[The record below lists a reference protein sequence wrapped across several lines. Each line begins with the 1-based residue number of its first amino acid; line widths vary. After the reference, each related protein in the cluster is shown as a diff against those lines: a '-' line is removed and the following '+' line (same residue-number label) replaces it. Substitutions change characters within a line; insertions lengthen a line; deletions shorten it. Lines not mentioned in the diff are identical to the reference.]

1 MSLYVEVVAV
11 RTDFFQ
17 KSIDQVTFI
26 KLIIINCLIAF
37 LLHKGGTNMKYHNF
51 RSLKHD
57 KLLQLSKKYGAE
69 AVLRL
74 RKTVYWNLLL
84 LVFYVFHLLNH
95 LTSNLMKFK
104 KIVLIKFFLLFIY
117 TFRACWM
124 RPASID

>member
-1 MSLYVEVVAV
+1 MSLYVEGVAV

-37 LLHKGGTNMKYHNF
+37 LLHKGGPNMKYHNF

-95 LTSNLMKFK
+95 LTSNLMKLK
-104 KIVLIKFFLLFIY
+104 KNSFDQVFFIVYLYF
-117 TFRACWM
+117 
-124 RPASID
+124 

>member
-37 LLHKGGTNMKYHNF
+37 LLHKGGPNMKYHNF

-95 LTSNLMKFK
+95 LTSNLMKLK
-104 KIVLIKFFLLFIY
+104 KIVLIKFFFIVY
-117 TFRACWM
+117 LYF
-124 RPASID
+124 